1 MIYGVLAYLMWG
13 LFPAFFPLLL
23 PAGPLEILA
32 HRIIWTAVVMSIVVT
47 IRKGWKEFS
56 GVGRATWLRVVVAA
70 VFIAL
75 NWLIYVIAVNSAQV
89 TEAALGYFINPLVS
103 VVFGIIFF
111 REQLRRLQVLSVT
124 IAVAAVLFLTFLGG
138 QPPLLALSL
147 AFTFGVY
154 GAIKKKVNMSAITS
168 LTAET
173 FVLLPIALGYIL
185 WLESTGEGTFFNN
198 GPDHVALLISAGL
211 VTALP
216 LLMFGYAAKAI
227 PLSTVGMLQYMTP
240 TMQMLWAVLIV
251 NEHLE
256 PLRWAGFIIIWIAVA
271 LYLLDILA
279 QKSRNAVQEGRK
291 KAQGVVRNPTP

>member
-56 GVGRATWLRVVVAA
+56 GVERATWLRVVVAA

>member
-56 GVGRATWLRVVVAA
+56 GVERATWLRVVVAA

-291 KAQGVVRNPTP
+291 KAQGVVRNSTP

>member
-56 GVGRATWLRVVVAA
+56 GVERATWLRVVVAA

-279 QKSRNAVQEGRK
+279 QKRRNAVQEGRK